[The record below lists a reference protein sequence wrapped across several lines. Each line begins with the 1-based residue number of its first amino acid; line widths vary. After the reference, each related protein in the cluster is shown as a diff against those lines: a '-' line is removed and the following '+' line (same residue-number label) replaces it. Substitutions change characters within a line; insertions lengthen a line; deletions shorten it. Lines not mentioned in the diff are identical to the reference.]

1 MTTAIGDA
9 LTARTQTKRTRQRHA
24 KRQAMKDQYV
34 RIPIAWLYLANS
46 DTATRKQWTDAERL
60 SWCDARTRLA
70 LIQTAV
76 MGNRTALERL
86 QHIERTLRHAATQDG
101 RRYRERYGSIP
112 RKYLDAVCDG
122 KHPVFGDPRSGWY
135 RFAAYV
141 ALRSLTSSPNYQA
154 MRASYAQIAALAHG
168 MPTIAQAHVWC
179 VGFDVSP
186 NKALYRKT
194 QRAIDAFVRAGM
206 VLRIHQSG
214 YRVPFYSYH
223 IQSPETARAVAA
235 ASARAKA
242 ERKAARML
250 DKGDTPPSI
259 SDDDARA
266 INEEASKYGWHDAAL
281 TDLSRDQL
289 DAIAQVWER
298 VAGRTYVQLSRAST
312 TEQQRLRGKLHEVI
326 GRHAIRSQIA

>member
-1 MTTAIGDA
+1 MITAIGDA
-9 LTARTQTKRTRQRHA
+9 LTTPTQTHTKRTLLRHT
-24 KRQAMKDQYV
+24 KRQGMKDKYV
-34 RIPIAWLYLANS
+34 RIPIAWLYLANGEAMK
-46 DTATRKQWTDAERL
+46 DNPERTL
-60 SWCDARTRLA
+60 WCDAKTRTA
-70 LIQTAV
+70 LIQAAA
-76 MGNRTALERL
+76 MGNPMAL
-86 QHIERTLRHAATQDG
+86 QHLHGIERTLRMAANERG
-101 RRYRERYGSIP
+101 ERYRERYGSIP

-168 MPTIAQAHVWC
+168 MPTIAQAQTKVC
-179 VGFDVSP
+179 GFDVSP

-194 QRAIDAFVRAGM
+194 QRALDAFVHAGM

-214 YRVPFYSYH
+214 YRVPFYSYR

-242 ERKAARML
+242 ARKAARML
-250 DKGDTPPSI
+250 DKGDALPNI

-312 TEQQRLRGKLHEVI
+312 AEQQRLRGKLREVI
-326 GRHAIRSQIA
+326 GRHALRSRIT